1 MRSPRSPR
9 PRSRSRSNA
18 GASAESSAESSARA
32 SARAT
37 RSRFL
42 IATVA
47 CALAVPLATPA
58 RAAAGHAPQAP
69 ANLTVG
75 DQSRPLSVEGAPA
88 FGWRPRDVDPGEV
101 QSAYQVRVSAA
112 TGGPATWDSGKVTS
126 AEQAYVTY
134 GGPAL
139 AHGASYTWTV
149 RTWDKTGRVSPWA
162 RPASFDTGLAD
173 ADWQA
178 SWIRRT
184 TAEPDDYTLARKD
197 FTVGAAPV
205 TRARVY
211 IAASQQYDLHVNG
224 EVVDRGAAFNYPDQG
239 YYRAVDITGLL
250 RAGRPATVGA
260 LVHWYGPG
268 QGRPAGQPGLLARV
282 VVDHADGTSQ
292 VVVTD
297 GSWQVARGPWQTAPR
312 RNGDGRDYDEYA
324 DGTAE
329 PIGWDRPGFDP
340 ATSPTPWSAAQVVG
354 THPAGVFTHLQA
366 QESEL
371 ARRTVH
377 PVKVTTLPS
386 GSVVADF
393 GVIIPAVPVVRF
405 RDGAAGRVVPMTAGY
420 LLNDDGTVS
429 NSPDDNQDTDL
440 TYRYTERAGDQT
452 FRAFTYEGF
461 RYLQIDTPGM
471 RADDISAVVQHTSVP
486 EEARLRT
493 SDRGVDAAFDLM
505 MRSALY
511 DSQEQFLDTP
521 TREKGQFLGDS
532 VDVSLA
538 TMTGFGER
546 TLTRKA
552 IREFIESQARYWPDG
567 RLNAVYPNGDGKRDI
582 PDYTEMFP
590 GWVWQYFLQSGDA
603 GTLAAAYPAMKAVA
617 GYVRTY
623 VDPSTGLVTNLAG
636 GTGAYLFGIVD
647 WPNRYGYDTDT
658 AARTTVN
665 ILAVDVLTA
674 TARAAQ
680 TLGRPSDEVTGPQQD
695 AKALTDAVNS
705 RLRRADG
712 SYTDGLKADGS
723 QSAHASQIANAYAV
737 AYGVAPPDARAAVT
751 DYVAGLGLQ
760 MSPMTVHWLMMT
772 LADRP
777 DQFVRRLTDA
787 DSIGWAKI
795 LAAGGTFTWESW
807 EAPETGDSLSHG
819 WGAAPVADILQTLLG
834 VTVTAP
840 GAAQVLIRPPAGG
853 LTSASGSAP
862 TQRGDVGVTWHR
874 SGSHLT
880 LTVDVPV
887 NVRAEVQVP
896 ATGQVRV
903 DGEGTA
909 EFAGVRDGYATYT
922 AGSGR
927 LTFTT

>member
-1 MRSPRSPR
+1 MRSRLL
-9 PRSRSRSNA
+9 A
-18 GASAESSAESSARA
+18 
-32 SARAT
+32 AT
-37 RSRFL
+37 
-42 IATVA
+42 ATS
-47 CALAVPLATPA
+47 ALAVALAAPA
-58 RAAAGHAPQAP
+58 NATAGHAPMAP
-69 ANLTVG
+69 SGLTIG
-75 DQSRPLSVEGAPA
+75 DQVRPLAVEGAPA
-88 FGWRPRDVDPGEV
+88 FGWRPRDVDPGET
-101 QSAYQVRVSAA
+101 QTAYEIRVLA
-112 TGGPATWDSGKVTS
+112 GGKTTWDSGKVSS
-126 AEQAYVTY
+126 ARQSYVTY

-139 AHGASYTWTV
+139 AHGASHTWTV

-162 RPASFDTGLAD
+162 RPAGFDTGLAD

-197 FTVGAAPV
+197 LTVGAGRV
-205 TRARVY
+205 VRARVY
-211 IAASQQYDLHVNG
+211 VAASQQYDLHLNG
-224 EVVDRGAAFNYPDQG
+224 EVIDRGAAFNYPDDG
-239 YYRAVDITGLL
+239 YYRAVDVTRLL
-250 RAGRPATVGA
+250 RAGRPATIGA

-268 QGRPAGQPGLLARV
+268 QGRPAGQPGLLMRV
-282 VVDHADGTSQ
+282 VIDHADGTRQ

-312 RNGDGRDYDEYA
+312 RNGDGRDWVEYA
-324 DGTAE
+324 DGTAD
-329 PIGWDRPGFDP
+329 PIGWDRPGFD
-340 ATSPTPWSAAQVVG
+340 ASSWAAAQVAGV
-354 THPAGVFTHLQA
+354 HPADGFAHLQA

-377 PVKVTTLPS
+377 PVKVTTLSS

-405 RDGAAGRVVPMTAGY
+405 RGGEAGRVVPMTAGY

-440 TYRYTERAGDQT
+440 SYRYTERAGDQT

-461 RYLQIDTPGM
+461 RYLQIDAPGVT
-471 RADDISAVVQHTSVP
+471 ADDISAVVQHTSVAD
-486 EEARLRT
+486 EARLRT
-493 SDRGVDAAFDLM
+493 SDPGVDAAFDLM

-538 TMTGFGER
+538 TMSGFGER
-546 TLTRKA
+546 KLTRKA
-552 IREFIESQARYWPDG
+552 IREFIASQRRYWPDG

-603 GTLAAAYPAMKAVA
+603 GTLGDAYPVMKAVA
-617 GYVRTY
+617 DYVRTY
-623 VDPSTGLVTNLAG
+623 IDPSNGLVTNLAG
-636 GTGAYLFGIVD
+636 GSGAYLFGIID

-665 ILAVDVLTA
+665 ILAIDVLKA
-674 TARAAQ
+674 TALAAQ
-680 TLGRPSDEVTGPQQD
+680 TLGRPAEEAVKPRAD
-695 AKALTDAVNS
+695 ARALTDAVNS
-705 RLRRADG
+705 RLRRPDNV
-712 SYTDGLKADGS
+712 YIDGLKADGT
-723 QSAHASQIANAYAV
+723 QSTHASQVANAYAV
-737 AYGVAPPDARAAVT
+737 AYGVAPQDTRAAVT

-760 MSPMTVHWLMMT
+760 MSPMTVHWLMTT
-772 LADRP
+772 LASRP
-777 DQFVRRLTDA
+777 EQFVRRLTDA
-787 DSIGWAKI
+787 GGIGWAKI
-795 LAAGGTFTWESW
+795 LASGGTFTWESW
-807 EAPETGDSLSHG
+807 EAPDAGDSLSHG
-819 WGAAPVADILQTLLG
+819 WGASPVIDILQTLLG

-840 GAAQVLIRPPAGG
+840 GAAQVLIRPPDSG

-862 TQRGDVGVTWHR
+862 TQRGDVGVTWR
-874 SGSHLT
+874 RAGSHLT

-887 NVRAEVQVP
+887 NVRAEVQMP
-896 ATGQVRV
+896 ATGHVRV
-903 DGEGTA
+903 FGPGTA
-909 EFAGVRDGYATYT
+909 TYLGVRDGHAAYS